1 MRRLATGCAAA
12 WFLCAALTAYAS
24 GLQVAPTSLALTPQ
38 QNADGL
44 WLSNTGDAPL
54 HAQVRV
60 FRWTQDGGEERLTA
74 SHDLVASPPLVEL
87 AAGARQL
94 VRVIRTQP
102 PAPEREDAYRLLV
115 DELPLPESAV
125 AAQSRR
131 GLQFVLR
138 YSVPVFLVPSGA
150 TPQLQGRLV
159 DAGGQRLL
167 VVANR
172 GALHAQ
178 LGNLA
183 RLDAQ
188 GRRTELVPG
197 LLGYVLAG
205 STMRWSLATGAP
217 LMGAGDRLLSR
228 INGGPDE
235 QTVAIVGV
243 SP

>member
-12 WFLCAALTAYAS
+12 WFLCGVLTAYAS
-24 GLQVAPTSLALTPQ
+24 GLQVAPTSLALIPQ

-44 WLSNTGDAPL
+44 WLSNTGAAPL

-60 FRWTQDGGEERLTA
+60 FLWTQEGGEERLTA
-74 SHDLVASPPLVEL
+74 SRDLVVSPPLIEL

-94 VRVIRTQP
+94 VRVIRTR
-102 PAPEREDAYRLLV
+102 PAAPDREDAYRLLV
-115 DELPLPESAV
+115 DELPLPDP
-125 AAQSRR
+125 AAEARR

-138 YSVPVFLVPSGA
+138 YSVPVFLAPAGA
-150 TPQLQGRLV
+150 APQLQGRLV
-159 DAGGQRLL
+159 DEGGRRLL
-167 VVANR
+167 MVANR

-183 RLDAQ
+183 RIDAQ

-205 STMRWSLATGAP
+205 STMRWPLPADAP
-217 LMGAGDRLLSR
+217 VAAAGDRLLSR
-228 INGGPDE
+228 INGAPDE
-235 QTVAIVGV
+235 QTVAIAGV